1 MRKDRQIKLGAFL
14 MTDGHHIAAW
24 RHPRAPANA
33 NVRIDHFLR
42 LARLAEA
49 AKLDALFLS
58 DALGVRDTN
67 IDSVSRSSRNVGFE
81 PLTLLSALSVV
92 THHIGLIGTA
102 STSFN
107 EPFHIARK
115 FASLDLMSGGRAG
128 WNLVTSSGE
137 EEARNFN
144 LEAHIPHAARYE
156 RAREFLDVVKG
167 LWNSWEDDAFV
178 RDKVSGEFFA
188 AGKQHVLHHRGRHF
202 KVDGPLNVARSP
214 QGHPVIVQ
222 AGASED
228 GRALAGV
235 SAEAIFCAHRTLA
248 EARAFYADI
257 KTRAANAGRDPDHV
271 KVMPGVFPV
280 IGRTEADARE
290 KFEELQGLIQ
300 PQVGL
305 QLLST
310 VMGVPD
316 LSGYDVDGPL
326 PELPETNG
334 PKSRQQLLV
343 DAARRDKLTIRQLY
357 LSIAGAR
364 GHWQVVGT
372 PEQIADALEERF
384 VKEGA
389 DGFNIMAPHLPGGL
403 EDFIEQ
409 VLPILRKRG
418 LFRKEYEG
426 TTLRENLGLPFP
438 RHPATHVA
446 PAAVAAE

>member
-1 MRKDRQIKLGAFL
+1 MRKARQIKLGAFL

-24 RHPRAPANA
+24 RHHRAPANA
-33 NVRIDHFLR
+33 QVRIDHFLR
-42 LARLAEA
+42 LARIAEA
-49 AKLDALFLS
+49 AKLDAIFLS
-58 DALGVRDTN
+58 DSLGVRDTN
-67 IDSVSRSSRNVGFE
+67 IASVSRTSRNVGFE

-107 EPFHIARK
+107 EPFNLARA

-128 WNLVTSSGE
+128 WNLVTSSGD

-144 LEAHIPHAARYE
+144 LEANLPHAERYA
-156 RAREFLDVVKG
+156 RAREFVEVVKG

-178 RDKVSGEFFA
+178 RDRVSGTFFDPD
-188 AGKQHVLHHRGRHF
+188 KLHVLHHRGPHF
-202 KVDGPLNVARSP
+202 RVDGPLNVARSP

-228 GRALAGV
+228 GRDLAGA
-235 SAEAIFCAHRTLA
+235 SAEVIFSAHRTLA
-248 EARAFYADI
+248 EARAFYSDV

-280 IGRTEADARE
+280 IGRTEAEAQE

-316 LSGYDVDGPL
+316 LSGYDIDGPL
-326 PELPETNG
+326 PDLPETNG
-334 PKSRQQLLV
+334 PKSRQRLLV
-343 DAARRDKLTIRQLY
+343 EAARRDRLTIRQLY

-372 PEQIADALEERF
+372 PEQIADALEQRF
-384 VKEGA
+384 LKEGA

-403 EDFIEQ
+403 EDFIEE
-409 VLPILRKRG
+409 VLPILRRRG

-438 RHPATHVA
+438 GHPAARPA

>member
-24 RHPRAPANA
+24 RHHRAPANA
-33 NVRIDHFLR
+33 QVRIDHFLR
-42 LARLAEA
+42 LARIAEA
-49 AKLDALFLS
+49 AKLDAIFLS
-58 DALGVRDTN
+58 DSLGVRDTN
-67 IDSVSRSSRNVGFE
+67 IASVSRTSRNVGFE

-107 EPFHIARK
+107 EPFNIARA

-128 WNLVTSSGE
+128 WNLVTSSGD

-144 LEAHIPHAARYE
+144 HESNLPHAERYA
-156 RAREFLDVVKG
+156 RAREFLEVVKG

-178 RDKVSGEFFA
+178 RDRVSGTFFDPD
-188 AGKQHVLHHRGRHF
+188 KLHVLHHRGPHF
-202 KVDGPLNVARSP
+202 RVDGPLNVARSP

-228 GRALAGV
+228 GRDLAGA
-235 SAEAIFCAHRTLA
+235 SAEVIFAAHRTLA
-248 EARAFYADI
+248 EARAFYADV
-257 KTRAANAGRDPDHV
+257 KTRATNAGRDPDHV
-271 KVMPGVFPV
+271 KIMPGVFPV
-280 IGRTEADARE
+280 IGRTEAEARE
-290 KFEELQGLIQ
+290 KFEELQSLIQ

-316 LSGYDVDGPL
+316 LSGYDIDGPL
-326 PELPETNG
+326 PDLPETNG
-334 PKSRQQLLV
+334 PKSRQRLLV
-343 DAARRDKLTIRQLY
+343 EAARRDRLTIRQLY

-384 VKEGA
+384 LKEGA

-403 EDFIEQ
+403 EDFIDE
-409 VLPILRKRG
+409 VLPILRRRG

-438 RHPATHVA
+438 GHPAAHPA